1 MTDQPASDASPA
13 DLLVILRHGPH
24 GTSWLRE
31 GLDAAL
37 VAAAFGREVS
47 LLFMD
52 EGILAL
58 TKQQQVG
65 PLGQKGTSATLEM
78 LEMYDIE
85 RLLVDGEGLA
95 RLGLAQSDLMLPVEV
110 LDRATMADQPAAHR
124 LVLTF

>member
-1 MTDQPASDASPA
+1 MSNEQG

-37 VAAAFGREVS
+37 VAAAFGRRVT
-47 LLFMD
+47 LLFMG
-52 EGILAL
+52 EGVTAL
-58 TKQQQVG
+58 LPGQGGG
-65 PLGQKGTSATLEM
+65 PLGQKGTAPTLEM

-85 RLLVDGEGLA
+85 TLLVEAEALA
-95 RLGLAQSDLMLPVEV
+95 RYGLDADSLMLPVASV
-110 LDRATMADQPAAHR
+110 GQDRIAELTASHP